1 MRTSPKP
8 PRVPWLRSWKV
19 GRNKRKAGQVMI
31 FLFVCLVFI
40 FGLIIYLL
48 TYFFV
53 CFVLFGIM
61 FKVLAMEG
69 SFVRLV
75 DPDGDQPL
83 EFLTFM
89 YVRLQNRYSMFCL

>member
-1 MRTSPKP
+1 
-8 PRVPWLRSWKV
+8 
-19 GRNKRKAGQVMI
+19 MI
-31 FLFVCLVFI
+31 FLFFCLVII
-40 FGLIIYLL
+40 FWLIIYLL
-48 TYFFV
+48 TYLYI

-89 YVRLQNRYSMFCL
+89 YVRLQNGYRWI